1 MNGEKTTLTIEY
13 DENGEAYIT
22 FPEEILNQLDWKE
35 NDILVWIDNKDGSW
49 SLMKKVDDES
59 LSE

>member
-22 FPEEILNQLDWKE
+22 FPEEILKQLDWKE